1 MRKRFPREMTVL
13 GGFEMTSQT
22 MRVSDP
28 CYDRDVWCCGTFGKC
43 KTGTWEAGVLKT
55 DMGDWGVRCA
65 VLAVRHKETGPDY
78 SVIRQRK
85 VYQMKDGWLEQ
96 PIDVGVDSGQAG
108 FYDEAFYQDNSI
120 FKGMPE
126 PEHDYGDLWYN
137 HACDITLSEMSAG
150 IMPYMASSPPPA
162 SAMAVMSAT
171 RTRVRMARSTSHS
184 SFSLMSNCFLAR
196 ECFGTPLAVS
206 RRC

>member
-1 MRKRFPREMTVL
+1 MRKRFPGEMTVL

-137 HACDITLSEMSAG
+137 HACDITLSERSAG
-150 IMPYMASSPPPA
+150 VMPYGVSPPPA

>member
-1 MRKRFPREMTVL
+1 M
-13 GGFEMTSQT
+13 
-22 MRVSDP
+22 
-28 CYDRDVWCCGTFGKC
+28 
-43 KTGTWEAGVLKT
+43 
-55 DMGDWGVRCA
+55 
-65 VLAVRHKETGPDY
+65 
-78 SVIRQRK
+78 IRQRK

-150 IMPYMASSPPPA
+150 VMPYASSPPPA

>member
-1 MRKRFPREMTVL
+1 MRKRFPGEMTVL

-126 PEHDYGDLWYN
+126 PEHDCGDLWYN
-137 HACDITLSEMSAG
+137 HAAISRSVRGRQASC
-150 IMPYMASSPPPA
+150 PMASSPPPA

-171 RTRVRMARSTSHS
+171 RTRVRMARLTSHS

>member
-1 MRKRFPREMTVL
+1 MRKRFPGEMTVL

-43 KTGTWEAGVLKT
+43 KTGTWEA
-55 DMGDWGVRCA
+55 
-65 VLAVRHKETGPDY
+65 GPDY

-137 HACDITLSEMSAG
+137 HACDITLSERSAG
-150 IMPYMASSPPPA
+150 VMPYGVVSS
-162 SAMAVMSAT
+162 SG
-171 RTRVRMARSTSHS
+171 
-184 SFSLMSNCFLAR
+184 
-196 ECFGTPLAVS
+196 FGDGSYVCYTHKGSDGEIDFAFVIFIDE
-206 RRC
+206 

>member
-1 MRKRFPREMTVL
+1 MRKRFPGEMTVL

-137 HACDITLSEMSAG
+137 HACDITLSERSAG
-150 IMPYMASSPPPA
+150 VMPYGVVSPPA